1 MDKEES
7 SSPTVSTTGLFI
19 TLAVD
24 AKEER
29 DTATLDITNAFIQTE
44 MKELDKDG
52 NRFVMKI
59 RGRLV
64 DMLVH
69 IAPEIY
75 KDFVTYE
82 NGQKILYVQVLRAIY
97 GMLQSALL
105 FYKKIR
111 NDLVSSGFEINPYD
125 PCVANK
131 MVKGT

>member
-1 MDKEES
+1 
-7 SSPTVSTTGLFI
+7 
-19 TLAVD
+19 
-24 AKEER
+24 
-29 DTATLDITNAFIQTE
+29 

-64 DMLVH
+64 DMLVQ

-75 KDFVTYE
+75 KDYVTYE

-111 NDLVSSGFEINPYD
+111 NDLINNGFEINPYD

-131 MVKGT
+131 MVKGTQMTVVWHVDDMKVSHARKDVINSFIE